1 MNNILD
7 YERLVYDII
16 KRYTNYY
23 DKEDL
28 YQAGMLGLA
37 KAYTKY
43 NNDFDTKFS
52 TFAYFYIKG
61 EVCTYIRENNG
72 IKINKELLKLN
83 KSLEKAKEVLSQRL
97 QRIPTDKELSC
108 FLEIDERL
116 IEEAKAISIPVESLD
131 NTQEESSNN
140 LYNYI
145 KTEDKNLNSAIID
158 LKVELDKLSSEEKSI
173 IYDRYYKDLTQSEI
187 SNNLGI
193 NQVQVSRKEKKI
205 LQKLKTR
212 L

>member
-1 MNNILD
+1 MNSILD
-7 YERLVYDII
+7 YEKLVYDII

-43 NNDFDTKFS
+43 NNDYNTKFS

-61 EVCTYIRENNG
+61 EVCSYIRENNG
-72 IKINKELLKLN
+72 IKVNKELLKIN

-97 QRIPTDKELSC
+97 QRTPTDKELAH
-108 FLEIDERL
+108 FLEIDEKL
-116 IEEAKAISIPVESLD
+116 IEEAKAISMPIESLD
-131 NTQEESSNN
+131 NNQDDSSIN

-145 KTEDKNLNSAIID
+145 KTEDKN
-158 LKVELDKLSSEEKSI
+158 K
-173 IYDRYYKDLTQSEI
+173 
-187 SNNLGI
+187 
-193 NQVQVSRKEKKI
+193 
-205 LQKLKTR
+205 
-212 L
+212 

>member
-1 MNNILD
+1 MNDILE

-16 KRYTNYY
+16 KRYTSYY
-23 DKEDL
+23 DKDDL

-37 KAYTKY
+37 KAYKKFDNTY
-43 NNDFDTKFS
+43 NTKFS

-61 EVCTYIRENNG
+61 EVCSYVRENTG
-72 IKINKELLKLN
+72 LKVNKDLLKLN
-83 KSLEKAKEVLSQRL
+83 RSLDKAREVLSQKFGRT
-97 QRIPTDKELSC
+97 PTDRELST
-108 FLEIDERL
+108 FLEIDEKL
-116 IEEAKAISIPVESLD
+116 IDQAKAIAEPIKSLD
-131 NTQEESSNN
+131 EETEEQIN

-145 KTEDKNLNSAIID
+145 KTEDKNLNSDIID
-158 LKVELDKLSSEEKSI
+158 LKVELDKLSNEEKTI
-173 IYDRYYKDLTQSEI
+173 IYDRYYKDLTQSEV
-187 SNNLGI
+187 SNSLGM

>member
-1 MNNILD
+1 MNDILE

-16 KRYTNYY
+16 KRYTSYY
-23 DKEDL
+23 DKDDL

-37 KAYTKY
+37 KAYKKFDNTY
-43 NNDFDTKFS
+43 NTKFS

-61 EVCTYIRENNG
+61 EVCSYVRENSG
-72 IKINKELLKLN
+72 LKVNKELLKLN
-83 KSLEKAKEVLSQRL
+83 KSLDKAREVLSQKFG
-97 QRIPTDKELSC
+97 RIPTDRELST

-116 IEEAKAISIPVESLD
+116 IEQAKLVTEPVKSLD
-131 NTQEESSNN
+131 EETEEQIN
-140 LYNYI
+140 LYNYV
-145 KTEDKNLNSAIID
+145 KTEDKNLNSDIID
-158 LKVELDKLSSEEKSI
+158 LKVELNKLSDEEKSI

-187 SNNLGI
+187 SNNLGM